1 MTRKLRLS
9 TGSSKKQRL
18 QSGDSGWYQFMLRHY
33 AWTVLP
39 ALLLAGSV
47 AVWLGRSITT
57 LSWKGSIK
65 SPPSSNAE
73 PQHRSSVTTN
83 FSNSLQQP
91 ALYEQAAIL
100 DRLTRIEHLLQSHVT
115 PTRTDSTDAST
126 QSPTDS
132 PTNAPTNSPTNAPTE
147 TPTNAPTNFTTNA
160 PTETSTNAPTNAPT
174 DSSTQHQQAQTP
186 VFGFRVKVRFVADV
200 DTAALSWPVP
210 LYPLPLELS

>member
-1 MTRKLRLS
+1 MPRL
-9 TGSSKKQRL
+9 
-18 QSGDSGWYQFMLRHY
+18 
-33 AWTVLP
+33 AWALLP
-39 ALLLAGSV
+39 ALLV
-47 AVWLGRSITT
+47 WIAVWLWWSAI
-57 LSWKGSIK
+57 LADKDQAAALPASMKL
-65 SPPSSNAE
+65 PPSSNAE
-73 PQHRSSVTTN
+73 PQHRSPVSTK

-91 ALYEQAAIL
+91 ALSEQAAIL
-100 DRLTRIEHLLQSHVT
+100 DRLTRIEHLLQSPMHVT
-115 PTRTDSTDAST
+115 PSRARNEYGILPPSRTDLTDAST

-160 PTETSTNAPTNAPT
+160 PTETSINAPTNAPT